1 MNQSQ
6 NATFY
11 NTIDISSSDEF
22 ENIIKDLKSSLVRID
37 NSFKNENNFM
47 RKIDKTDI
55 WFGQTQE
62 KLYAK
67 YLELSKCYNP
77 IVESL
82 STYIKFLENV
92 INSYK
97 NVELVMNND
106 IDDNSENFDVN

>member
-6 NATFY
+6 NEIFHR
-11 NTIDISSSDEF
+11 TIDISNSDEF
-22 ENIIKDLKSSLVRID
+22 ENIIRDLKSSLNRID

-55 WFGQTQE
+55 WFGEAQE

-77 IVESL
+77 VVESL
-82 STYIKFLENV
+82 SIYIKFLENV
-92 INSYK
+92 VSSYK
-97 NVELVMNND
+97 NAELVMNND
-106 IDDNSENFDVN
+106 IDDNSENFIVN